1 MVALLSPQFVKE
13 LWGKQATELAIS
25 QIPFNDKDVLD
36 ALREYAVCAND
47 IRSRN
52 SQSEAITA
60 FNGKR
65 TPEPHPDFLVR
76 PTDNTLEDYVSR
88 IERLAGDDEWTVMYY
103 GLHAASPVIWDVAKA
118 FSDQL
123 ALSIGYRPGGRV
135 DIDCFIGRYSSTY
148 IGIHVDHAHNFG
160 FTLRDGKTMFTWP
173 GTRSDLV
180 GVRFPDYESFKPEG
194 IPLENKT
201 NRVTYFPED
210 WLHVAE
216 TKSDVSVNVNIAF
229 WETGND
235 SQQNANYVKGLLQA
249 PNRTRHDVR
258 SSGIASLN
266 PDDALLLS
274 SLKALLDSASL
285 KRRMMISQLISDT
298 SSRLNVG
305 RPIVEVEEL
314 DDVIALNAVSTL
326 QWMPVLQEGEVLVA
340 ANGHCGSFRY
350 SRALHDFLNSLSAGQ
365 QVNISDLSSGK
376 DRLLNDDFLS
386 VAASLARWGAL

>member
-1 MVALLSPQFVKE
+1 MVALLSTQFAKE
-13 LWGKQATELAIS
+13 LWGRQAAELDIS
-25 QIPFNDKDVLD
+25 RIPFKDKDVLG
-36 ALREYAVCAND
+36 ALKEYAVCAND
-47 IRSRN
+47 IRSCN
-52 SQSEAITA
+52 SRSEAITA

-65 TPEPHPDFLVR
+65 TSVPRHDFLAL
-76 PTDNTLEDYVSR
+76 PPDNTLDDYVSR
-88 IERLAGDDEWTVMYY
+88 IGSLAGDDEWMVMYY
-103 GLHAASPVIWDVAKA
+103 GLHTASPIIWDVAKA

-123 ALSIGYRPGGRV
+123 ALSLGYRPGGRV

-148 IGIHVDHAHNFG
+148 IGIHADHAHNFG

-173 GTRSDLV
+173 GNRSDLL
-180 GVRFPDYESFKPEG
+180 GVRFPYYESFKSEG
-194 IPLENKT
+194 SPLENKI
-201 NRVTYFPED
+201 NRVTYFPHD

-235 SQQNANYVKGLLQA
+235 SQQNVNYLKGLLQA

-258 SSGIASLN
+258 SSGIAKLN
-266 PDDALLLS
+266 PDGELLLS
-274 SLKALLDSASL
+274 SLKILLDGAFL
-285 KRRMMISQLISDT
+285 KRRMIISQLISDT
-298 SSRLNVG
+298 SSRMNVG

-326 QWMPVLQEGEVLVA
+326 QWTPVMQAGEVLVA

-350 SRALHDFLNSLSAGQ
+350 SDALHEFLNCLSAGQ

-376 DRLLNDDFLS
+376 DELLNDDLLS
-386 VAASLARWGAL
+386 VAATLTRWGAL

>member
-1 MVALLSPQFVKE
+1 MVTFLSPQFAKE
-13 LWGKQATELAIS
+13 LWGKKATELTTS
-25 QIPFNDKDVLD
+25 QIPFTDKDVLG
-36 ALREYAVCAND
+36 ALKQYAACAND

-52 SQSEAITA
+52 LQSEAITA
-60 FNGKR
+60 LNGKR
-65 TPEPHPDFLVR
+65 TSEPLADFLALA
-76 PTDNTLEDYVSR
+76 TDDTIEDYVSR
-88 IERLAGDDEWTVMYY
+88 IDRLAGGDEWTVMYY
-103 GLHAASPVIWDVAKA
+103 GLHAASPIIWDVAKA

-180 GVRFPDYESFKPEG
+180 GVRFPDYEPFKSEG

-201 NRVTYFPED
+201 NRVTYFPEN

-235 SQQNANYVKGLLQA
+235 SQQNANYVKSLLQA

-266 PDDALLLS
+266 PDDELLLS
-274 SLKALLDSASL
+274 SLKALLDGTSL
-285 KRRMMISQLISDT
+285 KRRMMISQLVSDT

-305 RPIVEVEEL
+305 RPIVEVDEL
-314 DDVIALNAVSTL
+314 DDVIELNAISTL
-326 QWMPVLQEGEVLVA
+326 QWMPVLQDGEILIA

-350 SRALHDFLNSLSAGQ
+350 SRALHDFLNHLSAGL
-365 QVNISDLSSGK
+365 QVDIADLSSGK
-376 DRLLNDDFLS
+376 DKLLNDDLLN